1 MYFPCAILYQTEQLH
16 QLSLA
21 SSASPPSQAG
31 RAREA
36 TVRIENRNVEMLSQ
50 FQVPRFFHYCCFMVG
65 WASTSAAWLG
75 LVEVEDEVESILQ
88 NWLALKWQV
97 GRQVGR
103 QVQGQEMVC
112 CFVTILLH
120 HKRLLTVFQ
129 SCVGRVHCLIIP
141 FTGLCYNGINVD
153 NSTSTFHFSSYRIQI
168 ICNNSP
174 LVTESDTLAAAQL
187 S

>member
-1 MYFPCAILYQTEQLH
+1 
-16 QLSLA
+16 
-21 SSASPPSQAG
+21 
-31 RAREA
+31 
-36 TVRIENRNVEMLSQ
+36 
-50 FQVPRFFHYCCFMVG
+50 
-65 WASTSAAWLG
+65 
-75 LVEVEDEVESILQ
+75 
-88 NWLALKWQV
+88 
-97 GRQVGR
+97 
-103 QVQGQEMVC
+103 MVC

-174 LVTESDTLAAAQL
+174 LVTESGTLAQL
-187 S
+187 SWSIRCYLQSLLCIRSSIQVLNVLQTFLKFYCVHELLRWIYSRKLDICSSAFSRCWSPLFLICSLFSLPSLWINFSKDQKYLTYQKSD